1 MLVCDNLFC
10 VLLKIKIKI
19 INKNERK
26 KLIKEGNEI
35 ELKKIIIKKINEKR
49 KNGGEKK
56 KGEVCSAS

>member
-35 ELKKIIIKKINEKR
+35 ELKKKNNKKNK
-49 KNGGEKK
+49 
-56 KGEVCSAS
+56 

>member
-49 KNGGEKK
+49 KKGGEKK
-56 KGEVCSAS
+56 RRSV